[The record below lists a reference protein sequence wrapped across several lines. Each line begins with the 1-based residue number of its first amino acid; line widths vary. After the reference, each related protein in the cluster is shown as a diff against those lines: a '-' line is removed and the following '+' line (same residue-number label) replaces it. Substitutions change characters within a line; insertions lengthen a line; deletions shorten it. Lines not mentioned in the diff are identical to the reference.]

1 LIEEWMPRCGVVIT
15 CDYYDYDGIDD
26 VDLDLDLFEGGLPPP
41 PQTCL
46 T

>member
-1 LIEEWMPRCGVVIT
+1 MPRCGVVIT

>member
-1 LIEEWMPRCGVVIT
+1 MVIT
-15 CDYYDYDGIDD
+15 CDYYDYDGID

-41 PQTCL
+41 SQTCL